1 MAQNKD
7 TQKVDS
13 SNRCHAMIHHQ
24 NADAIVLDVC
34 HFEYYQGDEC
44 LSNVHWQCMTYSV
57 TMAPSW
63 LVFVWYVAFHV
74 L

>member
-44 LSNVHWQCMTYSV
+44 LSNVHWQGPWRQHFDDEYGY
-57 TMAPSW
+57 AKIIGKP
-63 LVFVWYVAFHV
+63 
-74 L
+74 